1 MNYITNGD
9 TIIFAPSFNDELD
22 SQLLNN
28 YKKIIFS
35 NYMLDES
42 LFDAYAN
49 NNFED
54 LKYIDSKFNRLI
66 DNLSLIKSSI
76 THLTFGWDFNQS
88 VDNLPSSLT
97 HLTFGHCFNQLVDN
111 LPSTINHLTFG

>member
-22 SQLLNN
+22 CQLLNN

-35 NYMLDES
+35 NCVLDES
-42 LFDAYAN
+42 LFDVN
-49 NNFED
+49 ENRNFKA
-54 LKYIDSKFNRLI
+54 LKYIDSKFNQLI
-66 DNLSLIKSSI
+66 DNLPPSI
-76 THLTFGWDFNQS
+76 THLTFGTCFNQLI
-88 VDNLPSSLT
+88 DNLPSSIT